1 MWVHWV
7 IGGIIWLA
15 YPKIHEVSTD
25 GCSHVVC
32 STSSFFSMWCH
43 YVCGASFF
51 LFFFFWLVCFAL
63 VFETGSHFATWAGSK
78 LWDSRDFFAFAPSG
92 AGTSGMDQ
100 HHTKLF
106 LVWSESKLKTHQVG
120 PAGWLSSQRAHH
132 TSLIIQF
139 HPQKPHSG
147 RKRETAPLGYP
158 WPPQV
163 NQGRHTH
170 SHTCPHINAHKHYI
184 FQ

>member
-78 LWDSRDFFAFAPSG
+78 LWDSRDFLAFAPSG

-120 PAGWLSSQRAHH
+120 PAGWLSSQRAYH

-147 RKRETAPLGYP
+147 RKRETAPLGCP
-158 WPPQV
+158 LTSTSPP
-163 NQGRHTH
+163 RPTYTFTHMSTHTH
-170 SHTCPHINAHKHYI
+170 TQALY
-184 FQ
+184 F